1 MNLYIETFGC
11 TFNQADSQIISGLLE
26 EEGYKMVDK
35 PDDAE
40 ILIINT
46 CYVKKPTEQ
55 RIINRINRFQK
66 DSPHKKLIITGCMVE
81 IDPDKLNTI
90 APQSGWVGP
99 HKINHIS
106 NAVKSIANGET
117 IRLTGPEKI
126 NKVNLIKTRFNPLIE
141 IIQIG
146 EGCDGACSYCCT
158 RIARGSLFSYPARL
172 IKQKVEKAV
181 QEGCV
186 EIQLTAQD
194 TAAYGKDTEDS
205 LPNLINSIT
214 SLHGDFRIRVG
225 MMHPKSIKGNVE
237 ELIKAFKN
245 DKVYKFLHIPLQSG
259 NEDILYDM
267 KRGHNIKE
275 FKNVITRFRSEFPD
289 ISLATDIIVGYPT
302 EDERAFEDTMNIIRE
317 IKPDFLHISK
327 YHHRPGAS
335 SSSLDEIKHQEMKKR
350 SKRLNELKSSISYNK
365 NQGKQGE
372 ILKVL
377 ITGKGS
383 KGGFI
388 GRTNTYKTV
397 IVENAPLGS
406 IVNVKIIEAKGTY
419 LKGKIFTV

>member
-11 TFNQADSQIISGLLE
+11 TFNQADSQIMTCLLGE
-26 EEGYKMVDK
+26 DGYKIVDN

-55 RIINRINRFQK
+55 RIINRINRFQN
-66 DSPHKKLIITGCMVE
+66 DFPHKNLIITGCMVE
-81 IDPDKLNTI
+81 IDPDKLYTI
-90 APQSGWVGP
+90 APQAGWVGP
-99 HKINHIS
+99 HKINFIS
-106 NAVKSIANGET
+106 HAVKSVANGET
-117 IRLTGPEKI
+117 IRLTGPGKI
-126 NKVNLIKTRFNPLIE
+126 NKVSLPKTRFNPLID
-141 IIQIG
+141 IIQIC

-158 RIARGSLFSYPARL
+158 RIARGSLYSYPARL
-172 IKQKVEKAV
+172 IKQEVEKAV
-181 QEGCV
+181 KEGCV

-194 TAAYGKDTEDS
+194 TAAYGKDTGDS
-205 LPNLINSIT
+205 IPGLINSIT
-214 SLHGDFRIRVG
+214 SIDGDFRIRVG

-259 NEDILYDM
+259 NEDILDDM
-267 KRGHNIKE
+267 KRGHDIKE
-275 FKNVITRFRSEFPD
+275 FKEVINRFRSEFPD

-302 EDERAFEDTMNIIRE
+302 EEEQAFEDTMNIIRE

-350 SKRLNELKSSISYNK
+350 SKQLNELKSSISYSK
-365 NQGKQGE
+365 NQDKKGE

-397 IVENAPLGS
+397 IVEKAHLGS
-406 IVNVKIIEAKGTY
+406 IVDVEITEAKGTY
-419 LKGKIFTV
+419 LKGKIVTV

>member
-11 TFNQADSQIISGLLE
+11 TFNQADSQIMAGLLE

-35 PDDAE
+35 PEDAE

-55 RIINRINRFQK
+55 RVINRISRFQK
-66 DSPHKKLIITGCMVE
+66 DFPEKNLIISGCMVE
-81 IDPDKLNTI
+81 IDPDRLNKI
-90 APQSGWVGP
+90 APQAVWIGP
-99 HKINHIS
+99 HKINQIS
-106 NAVKSIANGET
+106 HAVKSILNGLA

-126 NKVNLIKTRFNPLIE
+126 NKVNLPKIRFNPLIE
-141 IIQIG
+141 IIQIC

-158 RIARGSLFSYPARL
+158 RFARGSLFSYPVEL
-172 IKQKVEKAV
+172 IRQEVEKAV
-181 QEGCV
+181 TEGCV

-194 TAAYGKDTEDS
+194 TAAYGKDTGDS
-205 LPNLINSIT
+205 LPKLVNSIT
-214 SLHGDFRIRVG
+214 RIDGDFKVRVG
-225 MMHPKSIKGNVE
+225 MMHPKSIIGNVE
-237 ELIKAFKN
+237 ELVMAFKN

-259 NEDILYDM
+259 NEDILDDM
-267 KRGHNIKE
+267 KRGHDIKE
-275 FKNVITRFRSEFPD
+275 FKEIITRFHAEFPD

-302 EDERAFEDTMNIIRE
+302 EDELAFEDTLNIIRE

-335 SSSLDEIKHQEMKKR
+335 SRTLDPIEHNDMKNR
-350 SKRLNELKSSISYNK
+350 SKRLNEVKSSISYNK
-365 NQGKQGE
+365 NQEKKGE

-377 ITGKGS
+377 ITGKGI

-388 GRTNTYKTV
+388 GRTDTYKTV
-397 IVENAPLGS
+397 IVEKAPLGS
-406 IVNVKIIEAKGTY
+406 IVDVEITDAKGTY
-419 LKGKIFTV
+419 LKGKIVSF